1 LSAHDEP
8 ATDEL
13 DIDVIKL
20 ARRSEEFRRVLLTG
34 KNMQV
39 VVMTIPPGEEIG
51 EETHEHGDQMLF
63 FVDGRGDA
71 ILEGETTPVEAGH
84 LVFVPAG
91 TLHNFVNSGDE
102 PLRIVTAYAPPE
114 HEHGTV
120 HHTKE
125 EADADEHDH

>member
-1 LSAHDEP
+1 MSNENDAHTED
-8 ATDEL
+8 L

-20 ARRSEEFRRVLLTG
+20 ARRSDEFRRVLLTG
-34 KNMQV
+34 SNMQV

-71 ILEGETTPVEAGH
+71 VLEGETNPVEAGH

-91 TLHNFVNSGDE
+91 TLHNFVNTGDE